1 MFFSSFA
8 IKSGCT
14 SKDFKTVVIRGF
26 PPEKGTKKIWNSKFE
41 IEDKGCSDW
50 RFRRFGYNVLQS
62 LKQIPFRYSYSYG
75 LQISRNWTCCL
86 EEFVRM

>member
-26 PPEKGTKKIWNSKFE
+26 PPEKGKKKKS
-41 IEDKGCSDW
+41 GT
-50 RFRRFGYNVLQS
+50 QS
-62 LKQIPFRYSYSYG
+62 LKLKTKDVQIGGSEG
-75 LQISRNWTCCL
+75 LATMFFNH
-86 EEFVRM
+86 